1 MNDSHE
7 LLEYNTEYNPAL
19 LSAKISCKSMSSL
32 SRDYTIRQNNL
43 FADRINMDTFNFH
56 NNFHRDIDALKESES
71 ELLSGFSINKKSCI
85 YKRPEYND
93 GTWKYHYQ
101 SSDTLKNTIANTKDK
116 YKLFDYQT
124 KNKTRKDPVVICPY
138 TYMDVDA
145 TTTVYA
151 RPV

>member
-7 LLEYNTEYNPAL
+7 LLEYNTEYNPKL
-19 LSAKISCKSMSSL
+19 LSANISCKSMSSL
-32 SRDYTIRQNNL
+32 SSDYTMRQNTL
-43 FADRINMDTFNFH
+43 FAGRINMDTFNFH
-56 NNFHRDIDALKESES
+56 NNFHSDIDALKESES
-71 ELLSGFSINKKSCI
+71 ELWNGFSINKKSCI

-93 GTWKYHYQ
+93 GTWKDQYQ

-124 KNKTRKDPVVICPY
+124 KNKTMRDPVFTPLCPCTY
-138 TYMDVDA
+138 TDA
-145 TTTVYA
+145 TTVVYA

>member
-1 MNDSHE
+1 MNDYHE
-7 LLEYNTEYNPAL
+7 LAYDTNYNPAL
-19 LSAKISCKSMSSL
+19 LSANISCKSMSSL
-32 SRDYTIRQNNL
+32 SSDYTTRQNTL

-93 GTWKYHYQ
+93 GIWKNQYQ
-101 SSDTLKNTIANTKDK
+101 SSVTLKNTLANTKDK

-124 KNKTRKDPVVICPY
+124 KNKTRKEPGIPPCP
-138 TYMDVDA
+138 DA
-145 TTTVYA
+145 TAVYA